1 MNWLALIGA
10 AIKLFAALA
19 DTLRDRKLVA
29 AGEATG
35 RAESDSDHARAAAE
49 RDALMRQIAG
59 KPPARTEIDKRL
71 EEGSA

>member
-1 MNWLALIGA
+1 MNWLALVGA

-19 DTLRDRKLVA
+19 AALRERKFLA
-29 AGEATG
+29 AGRAAG
-35 RAESDSDHARAAAE
+35 RAESDTDHARAAAE

-71 EEGSA
+71 DEGSA

>member
-1 MNWLALIGA
+1 MA
-10 AIKLFAALA
+10 
-19 DTLRDRKLVA
+19 A